1 MLEPGQEGAYVSLHH
16 CLVQVC
22 GALAGIG
29 CVALGSRGG
38 EDNLQPSEQGRGM
51 FEKVVLAA
59 GEAASGGLG
68 PGAAS
73 RSGLTT
79 SGLLPD
85 PRVPAWGLAD
95 TCMVTPPAEGSAL
108 TCKARQ
114 VCAQGPVVGSYPP
127 AVNRCCRSLQW
138 TASGAVTGPQSLA
151 TGFCRLDPL
160 PLFEDI
166 GEKPRSGAPHI
177 DSCFR
182 RRRSWPLV

>member
-1 MLEPGQEGAYVSLHH
+1 M
-16 CLVQVC
+16 QVC

-79 SGLLPD
+79 SSLLPD

-177 DSCFR
+177 NSCFR

>member
-1 MLEPGQEGAYVSLHH
+1 MWPLVLGAARTICSPQSRAEVCLRRWFWLQVRLHQEG
-16 CLVQVC
+16 
-22 GALAGIG
+22 
-29 CVALGSRGG
+29 RG
-38 EDNLQPSEQGRGM
+38 R
-51 FEKVVLAA
+51 
-59 GEAASGGLG
+59 
-68 PGAAS
+68 GAAS